1 VCVGVGVGVSQIHI
15 FNKQAVGHRLA
26 VSTRAFVYGEQL
38 VYSGPRV
45 AGANATTD
53 GSVVVS
59 FGPIGLEGK
68 GMVLRGGYGF
78 EVRAIDGRWRLAEIV
93 ANSSRTVTVVA
104 INKTG
109 LTLPITGVRY
119 GHDDDNSAFV
129 GTGPAVFN
137 GEGLPSTPWNLSVG
151 EPVVQ

>member
-1 VCVGVGVGVSQIHI
+1 MCVGVGVGVSQIHI

-45 AGANATTD
+45 AGANATADSD

-68 GMVLRGGYGF
+68 GMVLRGG
-78 EVRAIDGRWRLAEIV
+78 
-93 ANSSRTVTVVA
+93 
-104 INKTG
+104 
-109 LTLPITGVRY
+109 
-119 GHDDDNSAFV
+119 
-129 GTGPAVFN
+129 
-137 GEGLPSTPWNLSVG
+137 
-151 EPVVQ
+151 